1 LLQQQ
6 QPKHSSIFF
15 PFFQTACWE
24 FGNSFHLLHSGCAH
38 FSLSKFAKDII
49 FQSPQNSGLRK
60 EKEEEEKEEEEEG
73 FSCLCFS
80 LGLLIVLV
88 AVLAALCLCLCLC
101 LCLSLSVSVCL
112 SFL

>member
-1 LLQQQ
+1 LQQQ
-6 QPKHSSIFF
+6 QQPPIHSRDFL

-24 FGNSFHLLHSGCAH
+24 FGNSFHLLHSVGVH

-49 FQSPQNSGLRK
+49 FQSPPLPNSGLRK
-60 EKEEEEKEEEEEG
+60 EKKEEEEG

-88 AVLAALCLCLCLC
+88 AVLGALCLPP
-101 LCLSLSVSVCL
+101 SLF
-112 SFL
+112 FL